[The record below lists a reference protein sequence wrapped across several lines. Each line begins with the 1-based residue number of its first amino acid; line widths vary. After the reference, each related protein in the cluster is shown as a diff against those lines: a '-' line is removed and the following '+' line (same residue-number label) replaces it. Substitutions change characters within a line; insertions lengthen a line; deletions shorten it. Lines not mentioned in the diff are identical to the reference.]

1 MISDKGTSKLSLSPA
16 GPQKISNRTK
26 TGEFPPMSAAL
37 RLQTA
42 TIAKQPANTAED
54 EADVSALI
62 AKLTA
67 EVNQVACEKTKSIQK
82 ITNQMKML
90 ALNALIESSRAGAQ
104 GAGFAV
110 VAQEVRNVGQQVETI
125 ARELESQLT
134 NRTGNLMTSIAQ
146 MADRSRGERM
156 VDLSLNAIEL
166 MDRNLYERTCDVRWW
181 ATDSAVVDCAAAPQA
196 AAVAHVSERLGVILG
211 AYTVYLDLWL
221 CDLDG
226 KVIANGRADRFG
238 VVGQSVAHTK
248 WFRAARALRSGDD
261 YAVGDVECQPL
272 LGNSQVVTY
281 CASVREGGKANG
293 KPTGVLAVHFDWE
306 PQARAIVQGV
316 RVGAA
321 DKARV
326 LLVDSNC
333 RVIAASDGQGLLTE
347 RVSLPLE
354 GRRSGFSQGRSGALV
369 AFHATPGYETYK
381 GLGWFGVIQ
390 GGAG

>member
-1 MISDKGTSKLSLSPA
+1 
-16 GPQKISNRTK
+16 
-26 TGEFPPMSAAL
+26 MSVAL
-37 RLQTA
+37 RSQA
-42 TIAKQPANTAED
+42 ANVAKHSANAAGAED
-54 EADVSALI
+54 ETDVSTLI
-62 AKLTA
+62 ARLTA

-181 ATDSAVVDCAAAPQA
+181 ATDSAVVDCAAAPEA
-196 AAVAHVSERLGVILG
+196 AAVAHASERMAVILG

-238 VVGQSVAHTK
+238 AVGQNVAHTK

-261 YAVGDVECQPL
+261 YAVGDVESQPL
-272 LGNSQVVTY
+272 LGNAQVVTY
-281 CASVREGGKANG
+281 CASVREGGKANA
-293 KPTGVLAVHFDWE
+293 KPIGVLAIHFDWE

-326 LLVDSNC
+326 LLVDFEFPGD
-333 RVIAASDGQGLLTE
+333 RGVRRPGPARRTRPASAGRTPLRLLARPLRRTA
-347 RVSLPLE
+347 RLP
-354 GRRSGFSQGRSGALV
+354 R
-369 AFHATPGYETYK
+369 HAR
-381 GLGWFGVIQ
+381 LRDV
-390 GGAG
+390 

>member
-1 MISDKGTSKLSLSPA
+1 
-16 GPQKISNRTK
+16 
-26 TGEFPPMSAAL
+26 MSAAAL
-37 RLQTA
+37 RSQA
-42 TIAKQPANTAED
+42 ANFAKPSPNAAGSED
-54 EADVSALI
+54 EADVSVLI

-134 NRTGNLMTSIAQ
+134 NRTGNLMNSIAQ

-181 ATDSAVVDCAAAPQA
+181 ATDSAVVDCAATPEA
-196 AAVAHVSERLGVILG
+196 AAVTHASERLGVILG

-226 KVIANGRADRFG
+226 RVIANGRADRFS
-238 VVGQSVAHTK
+238 VVGQNVANTK
-248 WFRAARALRSGDD
+248 WFRAARTLRSGDD
-261 YAVGDVECQPL
+261 YAVGDVETQPL
-272 LGNSQVVTY
+272 LGHAQVVTY
-281 CASVREGGKANG
+281 AASVREGGKANG

-316 RVGAA
+316 RVGDA

-326 LLVDSNC
+326 LLVDSAF
-333 RVIAASDGQGLLTE
+333 RVIAASDGQGILTE
-347 RVSLPLE
+347 RIQLPLE
-354 GRRSGFSQGRSGALV
+354 GRRSGFSQDRNGALV
-369 AFHATPGYETYK
+369 AFHATPGYETYR